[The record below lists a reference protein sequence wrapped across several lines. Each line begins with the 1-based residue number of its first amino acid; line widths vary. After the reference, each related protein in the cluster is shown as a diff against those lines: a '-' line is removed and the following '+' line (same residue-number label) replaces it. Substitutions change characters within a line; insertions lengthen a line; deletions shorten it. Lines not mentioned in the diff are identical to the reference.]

1 MTEYRDLLCDD
12 DLDPFG
18 RETDPLE
25 TYLQDCVHRLYA
37 RRGSM
42 LRSLEFGIGIED
54 YLSAPIAPNTLAQA
68 IETNLALD
76 DRTQAVRCTIER
88 RGEVFLAT
96 IQLQANDQFLSLVLQ
111 LDPKNKKATL
121 LK

>member
-1 MTEYRDLLCDD
+1 MSEYRDLLCDD

-25 TYLQDCVHRLYA
+25 TYLQDITHRLFC

-54 YLSAPIAPNTLAQA
+54 YLSAPIAPNTIAQA

-88 RGEVFLAT
+88 RGEVFIAT
-96 IQLQANDQFLSLVLQ
+96 TQLQVNDQFLTLVLQ

-121 LK
+121 LS